1 MPDFVAV
8 NIYVPGMY
16 VIASDQ
22 APWNREVPMN
32 VSHPTCDGNAVVSSR
47 SKKMC
52 RHHA

>member
-22 APWNREVPMN
+22 AQGYREVPMN
-32 VSHPTCDGNAVVSSR
+32 VSHPAMRRNAVV
-47 SKKMC
+47 
-52 RHHA
+52 